1 MPTEKTDEAE
11 GQGSK
16 VEKSRLEEFERA
28 LRDCVKGD
36 VTFDEVTRGIYATD
50 ASFYQ
55 ITPGAVVLPR
65 DEMDVRAAVKTAAEH
80 GITIVPRGG
89 GTSLGG
95 QAVGQGMI
103 LDFSKYMNKVLE
115 LNVEDRWV
123 RVQPGVVLDEL
134 NAELAQHG
142 LHFAPDPATSSRA
155 TIGGMMGN
163 NSSGTKSIIYG
174 RMCDHVLAGK
184 VLLSDGTTL
193 QLQEL
198 SLDEYDR
205 RAGAES
211 TKLREAE
218 VLSGFRKIIDGN
230 SGEIERQF
238 PKVMRRV
245 NGYNLDSFINTDRWN
260 LMNLLV
266 GSEGTLGIFLEA
278 KLNLEPLPKAKALCA
293 VHFADL
299 IEGISTVEIILE
311 HKPSAVEVLD
321 ADVVVMARKNR
332 GIAPLC
338 GFIQGDPQAILVVEF
353 FGDTAKEAE
362 KKSKKLAAD
371 LKKKKLGYAWPV
383 ITEPAKQAKVW
394 AVRKNGLGL
403 MLGVK
408 GDRKPIA
415 FIEDACVPIKSLP
428 EYVDQILRFC
438 KDRDVR
444 VAMYAHASVGTIHV
458 RPVLNLKA
466 QEDIDLMKAIAEH
479 AFGLIKKYG
488 GAWSGEHGDG
498 RVRSPFLERFFG
510 TQVYE
515 AFRQTKKLF
524 DPAGLMNPGTIVDAD
539 AMDQN
544 LRYGARYRT
553 PVEPTEYHYR
563 EDGSFAAAVEMCTGV
578 GACRQKLAGT
588 MCPSYRATLDEEH
601 STRGRANALRL
612 AMTGQL
618 GPNGITSDRVFEVL
632 DLCLSCKSCKS
643 ECPSN
648 VDVARLKSE
657 FLQKCHDAYGASLR
671 ERIIAGS
678 TTMARIMAGR
688 KAPIVNF
695 IQESWLF
702 RAILQLVA
710 GFDSR
715 RKPPRYATLPFPKW
729 FAARSRPNGQSNR
742 KVVLFDDTYVN
753 YHQTEIGISAVELLE
768 SCGYEVILARAGCC
782 QRPRISHGFLRDA
795 KAKGE
800 KTLRNLDEHVQQG
813 LKVVVCEPGC
823 CSALTDDLPDLIDD
837 EQLGTRIKEN
847 VMMIDE
853 FLAREV
859 EQGDLK
865 CEFTSPYEKILIHG
879 HCHQKS
885 LFGTDAMKQLLGRV
899 PGISVVE
906 IDSGCCGMAG
916 SFGYEKEHYELSAQI
931 GEDRLLP
938 AVRAAEEGTVT
949 VACGFSCRHQIADG
963 AGVKAL
969 HWVETIRGADIS
981 D

>member
-1 MPTEKTDEAE
+1 
-11 GQGSK
+11 
-16 VEKSRLEEFERA
+16 VEKARLEEFERA

-36 VTFDEVTRGIYATD
+36 VIFDEVTRGIYATD

-55 ITPGAVVLPR
+55 ITPVAVVLPR
-65 DEMDVRAAVKTAAEH
+65 DEADVRAAVKTASAFDA
-80 GITIVPRGG
+80 TIVPRGG

-95 QAVGQGMI
+95 QAVGHGMVV
-103 LDFSKYMNKVLE
+103 DFSKYMNRILE
-115 LNVEDRWV
+115 LNVEERWV
-123 RVQPGVVLDEL
+123 RVQPGLVLDEL
-134 NAELAQHG
+134 NAELAKHG
-142 LHFAPDPATSSRA
+142 LLFAPDPATSSRA

-174 RMCDHVLAGK
+174 RTCDHVLAGK

-193 QLQEL
+193 EL
-198 SLDEYDR
+198 EELTLEEYDR
-205 RAGAES
+205 RAGSAS
-211 TKLREAE
+211 ANAREAE
-218 VLSGFRKIIDGN
+218 ILSGFKKIIEAN
-230 SGEIERQF
+230 SSEIAKAF

-245 NGYNLDSFINTDRWN
+245 NGYNLDSFVDTDRWN
-260 LMNLLV
+260 LTNLLV
-266 GSEGTLGIFLEA
+266 GSEGTLGMFLEA
-278 KLNLEPLPKAKALCA
+278 RLNLEPLPKHKALCT
-293 VHFADL
+293 VHFAEL
-299 IEGISTVEIILE
+299 IEGIRTVEVILE
-311 HKPSAVEVLD
+311 HKPSAVEILD
-321 ADVVVMARKNR
+321 ADVVVMARKNL

-353 FGDTAKEAE
+353 FGDTAEEAE
-362 KKSKKLAAD
+362 SKSRGLAAD
-371 LKKKKLGYAWPV
+371 LQQKKLGYAWPV
-383 ITEPAKQAKVW
+383 ITEPSEQAKVW

-415 FIEDACVPIKSLP
+415 FIEDACVPIKALP
-428 EYVDQILRFC
+428 SYVDQMLEFC
-438 KDRDVR
+438 RQHDVR

-458 RPVLNLKA
+458 RPVLNLKV

-479 AFGLIKKYG
+479 AFALIKSYG

-510 TQVYE
+510 AQVYD
-515 AFRQTKKLF
+515 AFRRTKKLF
-524 DPAGLMNPGTIVDAD
+524 DPAGLMNPGSIIDANP
-539 AMDQN
+539 MDQD
-544 LRYGARYRT
+544 LRYGPGYKT
-553 PVEPTEYHYR
+553 LVESTEYHYR
-563 EDGSFAAAVEMCTGV
+563 EDGGFAAAVEMCTGV
-578 GACRQKLAGT
+578 GACRQKLDGT

-618 GPNGITSDRVFEVL
+618 GADGLTSDRVFEVM

-648 VDVARLKSE
+648 VDLARLKSE
-657 FLQKCHDAYGASLR
+657 FLQKCHDAHGVSLR

-678 TTMARIMAGR
+678 PTMARMMAGR

-695 IQESWLF
+695 LQETWLF
-702 RAILQLVA
+702 RGILQLLA

-715 RKPPRYATLPFPKW
+715 RKPPRYASVPFTKW
-729 FAARSRPNGQSNR
+729 FSAHSQLNGQARR
-742 KVVLFDDTYVN
+742 KVVLFDDTYMN

-768 SCGYEVILARAGCC
+768 SCGYEVVLARAGCC

-795 KAKGE
+795 RAKGE
-800 KTLRNLDEHVQQG
+800 RTLRNLDEYIRQG
-813 LKVVVCEPGC
+813 LKIVVCEPGC

-837 EQLGTRIKEN
+837 EQLGERIKEN

-853 FLAREV
+853 FLARQV
-859 EQGDLK
+859 SDGNLK

-885 LFGTDAMKQLLGRV
+885 LFGTGAMKQLLERV
-899 PGISVVE
+899 PGISVSEV
-906 IDSGCCGMAG
+906 DSGCCGMAG

-938 AVRAAEEGTVT
+938 AVRGAEPGTVT

-963 AGVKAL
+963 ANVKAL
-969 HWVETIRGADIS
+969 HWVETIRGAGAAD
-981 D
+981 

>member
-1 MPTEKTDEAE
+1 MEKA
-11 GQGSK
+11 
-16 VEKSRLEEFERA
+16 RLEEFERT
-28 LRDCVKGD
+28 LRDRVEGD
-36 VTFDEVTRGIYATD
+36 VSFDEVTRGIYATD
-50 ASFYQ
+50 ASIYQ
-55 ITPGAVVLPR
+55 ITPVAVVLPR
-65 DEMDVRAAVKTAAEH
+65 DEADVRAAVKTAAEYNV
-80 GITIVPRGG
+80 TIVPRGG

-95 QAVGQGMI
+95 QAVGRSMVV
-103 LDFSKYMNKVLE
+103 DFSKYMNKVLE

-123 RVQPGVVLDEL
+123 RVQPGIVLDEL

-174 RMCDHVLAGK
+174 KTSDHVLAGK

-193 QLQEL
+193 EL
-198 SLDEYDR
+198 EELTLDEYDR
-205 RAGAES
+205 RAGSES
-211 TKLREAE
+211 TNAREAE
-218 VLSGFRKIIDGN
+218 ILSGFKKIIDDN
-230 SGEIERQF
+230 SSEIEKQF

-245 NGYNLDSFINTDRWN
+245 NGYNLDSFVNTDRWN
-260 LMNLLV
+260 LTNLLV

-278 KLNLEPLPKAKALCA
+278 RLNLEPLPKHKALCT
-293 VHFADL
+293 VHFAEL
-299 IEGISTVEIILE
+299 IEGIRTVEVILK
-311 HKPSAVEVLD
+311 HKPSAVEILD
-321 ADVVVMARKNR
+321 ADVVVMARKNL

-362 KKSKKLAAD
+362 RKSKKLAAD

-383 ITEPAKQAKVW
+383 ITEPAEQAKVW
-394 AVRKNGLGL
+394 GVRKNGLGL

-415 FIEDACVPIKSLP
+415 FIEDACVPIKALP
-428 EYVDQILRFC
+428 KYVDQMLEFC
-438 KDRDVR
+438 RQHDVR

-458 RPVLNLKA
+458 RPVLNLKV

-479 AFGLIKKYG
+479 AFALIKSHG

-510 TQVYE
+510 AQVYD

-524 DPAGLMNPGTIVDAD
+524 DPAALMNPGLIVDANP
-539 AMDQN
+539 MDQD
-544 LRYGARYRT
+544 LRYGTDYKT
-553 PVEPTEYHYR
+553 PVESTEYHYR

-618 GPNGITSDRVFEVL
+618 GPDGMTSDRVFEVM

-657 FLQKCHDAYGASLR
+657 FLQKCHDAHGVSLR

-678 TTMARIMAGR
+678 TTLARIMAGR

-695 IQESWLF
+695 LQETWLF
-702 RAILQLVA
+702 RKILELLA

-715 RKPPRYATLPFPKW
+715 RKPPRYAAVPFAKW
-729 FAARSRPNGQSNR
+729 FAARSQPNGQAR
-742 KVVLFDDTYVN
+742 EKIVLFDDTYMN

-795 KAKGE
+795 RAKGE
-800 KTLRNLDEHVQQG
+800 QTLRNLDKYIQQG
-813 LKVVVCEPGC
+813 LKIVVCEPGC

-837 EQLGTRIKEN
+837 EQLGARIKEN
-847 VMMIDE
+847 VMMIDG
-853 FLAREV
+853 FLARQV
-859 EQGDLK
+859 SDGNLK

-879 HCHQKS
+879 HCHQKA
-885 LFGTDAMKQLLGRV
+885 LFGTDAMKQLLERV
-899 PGISVVE
+899 AGISVSEV
-906 IDSGCCGMAG
+906 DSGCCGMAG

-938 AVRAAEEGTVT
+938 AVRSAEEGTVT

-963 AGVKAL
+963 ANVKAL
-969 HWVETIRGADIS
+969 HWVETIRGAGVS